1 MTNLT
6 LLSAS
11 QAFHYQPDDIR
22 LSYLSMADTFNAIQH
37 VFQFRSAS
45 LGTPRATFGPVELT
59 NPRGLQYEWGQG
71 TKDNVVFPIRLL
83 TIDNRSVVWE
93 IAGAHTEHIE
103 GLMRQLLEV
112 CSLFQPE
119 DGNVTLGKWYS
130 TSYFSELSFTFD
142 VTIAIWKDK
151 MEILKIIDEA
161 LYQVIP
167 QQKQTFPSIYV
178 HNSLEQE
185 PYPGD
190 FRPWHGSKYTL
201 SLRQGTTVGENTFYS
216 SAPLTTH
223 QHIAL
228 IERIEKFLQ
237 N

>member
-22 LSYLSMADTFNAIQH
+22 LSYLSMTDTFNAIQR
-37 VFQFRSAS
+37 VFEFRSAS

-59 NPRGLQYEWGQG
+59 NPPGLQYEWGQG
-71 TKDNVVFPIRLL
+71 NIDNITFPIRLL
-83 TIDNRSVVWE
+83 TVDNRRVVWE
-93 IAGAHTEHIE
+93 IAGAHTEHID
-103 GLMRQLLEV
+103 GLMSQLLEV

-119 DGNVTLGKWYS
+119 DGNPTLGPWQS
-130 TSYFSELSFTFD
+130 TSWFSELSFTLD
-142 VTIAIWKDK
+142 ESIARWKEK
-151 MEILKIIDEA
+151 MAILKIIDEA

-167 QQKQTFPSIYV
+167 AEKHTFPSIYV
-178 HNSLEQE
+178 HNYLEQE

-223 QHIAL
+223 QHITL
-228 IERIEKFLQ
+228 IDRIEQFLKD
-237 N
+237 